1 MVKKPNILIRF
12 WQELKR
18 RKVFKVLAM
27 YAGSAFVVIQ
37 VIDILTN
44 RLNLPPWIATLVII
58 ILSVGF
64 PVTAILAW
72 IFDLT
77 PEGIK
82 KTESIEELAGK
93 VTMPPPARRR
103 LKASDIAIAVLAI
116 AVLVLAWP
124 KIFRQD
130 TLKRLRSSGEKLAIA
145 VMPFQNMTNDT
156 TLNIWQNGIQLS
168 LISAL
173 SNTEELKVREEKS
186 IKTLLQTQGLN
197 EYASIS
203 PAIAG
208 TISKKL
214 DADIFIY
221 GNIQKAGSRIRL
233 DAQLIDTKTNDV
245 LKSIE
250 ADGPYKE
257 EIIFDITDSLRKKVT
272 DFLIISKLIKGERY
286 MQHLFTPPKSAEA
299 LRYFIYGVKASEN
312 GNFSEA
318 IDWGLKSL
326 AADSN
331 FSNAAFLIEASY
343 SKEGNQEQNGQWLIR
358 NYERRDQMSYCDQL
372 YASWAYAFSFE
383 SPEEQIK
390 YLKRLLDIDDQD
402 PSMHYLLGMTY
413 CGLQQYD
420 KAIPELERSFEILKK
435 WGKENLEN
443 TTGGYFLL
451 GNAYNKTGQFKK
463 EKKLLKEAEHYIPG
477 TWLNTLQALL
487 AFSEKDTI
495 KANSYIEKF
504 ISVKKG
510 NSDSEADI
518 ANGVGDIYG
527 QAGLMDKAE
536 EYYRKALSL
545 EPENVGRIYGLAYFS
560 IISNRN
566 LNEVPELMDKAM
578 KLAPNKI
585 DYYNYL
591 DMKGWSLYK
600 QGKYQESLE
609 ILQITWDEAPF
620 KFYSIR
626 SHLEEVKKA
635 VEGHS

>member
-1 MVKKPNILIRF
+1 MVKNPNILIRF

-27 YAGSAFVVIQ
+27 YAGSAFIIIQ
-37 VIDILTN
+37 VEGSLAEP
-44 RLNLPPWIATLVII
+44 LNLPRWFGTLIVIL
-58 ILSVGF
+58 LSAGF

-77 PEGIK
+77 PQGITR
-82 KTESIEELAGK
+82 TESYEESEGK
-93 VTMPPPARRR
+93 EIVTAPSRRR
-103 LKASDIAIAVLAI
+103 LKASDAIISVLAI
-116 AVLVLAWP
+116 VVVILVWP
-124 KIFRQD
+124 KIFRED
-130 TLKRLRSSGEKLAIA
+130 SVERLRSSGEKLSVA

-168 LISAL
+168 LISSL
-173 SNTEELKVREEKS
+173 SNTGELKVREEKS
-186 IKTLLQTQGLN
+186 IKTLLQTQGLT

-233 DAQLIDTKTNDV
+233 DAQLIDTRTNDV

-299 LRYFIYGVKASEN
+299 LRYFIYGVKASDN
-312 GNFSEA
+312 GNFSQA

-331 FSNAAFLIEASY
+331 FTNAAFLIENSY
-343 SKEGNQEQNGQWLIR
+343 SMEGNQESLKWLIR
-358 NYERRDQMSYCDQL
+358 NYERRDQMSYVDNL
-372 YASWAYAFSFE
+372 YSSWAYAFSFE

-390 YLKRLLDIDDQD
+390 YLKQLLDIDDQD

-413 CGLQQYD
+413 HGLKQYD
-420 KAIPELERSFEILKK
+420 KAIPELEKSLEICRK
-435 WGKENLEN
+435 WGKDYMKNPGIYWE
-443 TTGGYFLL
+443 L
-451 GNAYNKTGQFKK
+451 GNSYNKTGQFKK

-495 KANSYIEKF
+495 KANSYIEKY

-527 QAGLMDKAE
+527 LSGLMDKAE
-536 EYYRKALSL
+536 EYYRKALSM
-545 EPENVGRIYGLAYFS
+545 EPDNVDRIYVLAYFS
-560 IISNRN
+560 IENNRN
-566 LNEVPELMDKAM
+566 MNEVPELMDKAM

-609 ILQITWDEAPF
+609 ILQRTWDEAPF
-620 KFYSIR
+620 KLYSIR

-635 VEGHS
+635 MEGQK

>member
-1 MVKKPNILIRF
+1 
-12 WQELKR
+12 
-18 RKVFKVLAM
+18 
-27 YAGSAFVVIQ
+27 
-37 VIDILTN
+37 
-44 RLNLPPWIATLVII
+44 
-58 ILSVGF
+58 
-64 PVTAILAW
+64 
-72 IFDLT
+72 
-77 PEGIK
+77 
-82 KTESIEELAGK
+82 
-93 VTMPPPARRR
+93 
-103 LKASDIAIAVLAI
+103 
-116 AVLVLAWP
+116 
-124 KIFRQD
+124 
-130 TLKRLRSSGEKLAIA
+130 
-145 VMPFQNMTNDT
+145 
-156 TLNIWQNGIQLS
+156 
-168 LISAL
+168 
-173 SNTEELKVREEKS
+173 
-186 IKTLLQTQGLN
+186 
-197 EYASIS
+197 
-203 PAIAG
+203 
-208 TISKKL
+208 
-214 DADIFIY
+214 
-221 GNIQKAGSRIRL
+221 
-233 DAQLIDTKTNDV
+233 
-245 LKSIE
+245 
-250 ADGPYKE
+250 
-257 EIIFDITDSLRKKVT
+257 
-272 DFLIISKLIKGERY
+272 
-286 MQHLFTPPKSAEA
+286 MQHLFTPPESAEA
-299 LRYFIYGVKASEN
+299 LRYFVYGVKASEN

-318 IDWGLKSL
+318 IDWGLKAL

-331 FSNAAFLIEASY
+331 FTNAAFLIQHSY
-343 SKEGNQEQNGQWLIR
+343 SMEGNQESLKWLIR
-358 NYERRDQMSYCDQL
+358 NYERRDRMSYSDQL

-390 YLKRLLDIDDQD
+390 YLKQLLDIDDQD
-402 PSMHYLLGMTY
+402 PNMHYLLGMTY
-413 CGLQQYD
+413 DGLQQYD

-578 KLAPNKI
+578 QLAPNKI
-585 DYYNYL
+585 DYYNYS

-609 ILQITWDEAPF
+609 ILQRTWDEAPF
-620 KFYSIR
+620 KLYSIR

-635 VEGHS
+635 VEVQKWK